1 MLRLRGLQTC
11 FELRGWGAL
20 QTGSLQKACAAEGR
34 DLIGVAC
41 AAIGYAGKQM
51 LRVRNDAAKLMYTDA
66 VRKHKMQ
73 GHGGIILLLM
83 ASFHFG
89 ISVLLMHRQDAPA
102 KPVKL
107 VPHSPSGTTET
118 LWQPSSLQSSSEQIS
133 TKPPSASRRVS
144 HETRP

>member
-1 MLRLRGLQTC
+1 MLRLGGLQTC

-20 QTGSLQKACAAEGR
+20 QTGSLQKACVAEGR
-34 DLIGVAC
+34 DRSCLRSC
-41 AAIGYAGKQM
+41 WLYAGKQM